1 MGIKYMK
8 HVKFFVFLCI
18 LTFTVSC
25 GQQKKYVEYKVKKGE
40 TMRII
45 AKKLDMKTSDLLR
58 LNPDFGRKP
67 KENSV
72 IVIPNKKIR
81 LADNSIKSDA
91 LKDVIKDDVK
101 KEEAIKEEKEEL
113 IEELKKNFIVYEVKK
128 GDTFYSLTRF
138 YNVSQ
143 EEMIVLNPI
152 LSEGLKVGQVI
163 KIKPIE
169 EGDASENHIYEDVI
183 DENISLK
190 VALLLPFKTNENDTI
205 KSKDLFTK
213 NRLANIVTDFYLGAE
228 LAIDSLRKQGIQI
241 DLNVFDT
248 ETKSTKIRSILSEND
263 LDNNDVI
270 IGPLYSEEAEVV
282 ANKVNTP
289 VVFPLY
295 SKKQH
300 RFSSSQLIKTSPEKK
315 VFREELTTYIKGNF
329 IKGNLILVGDGKSAS
344 NSSNAIIKQSLES
357 HDSISVVN
365 VLKPKNGYIAK
376 DRFLKILKPNED
388 NWVVLTSDNTILVAD
403 AINSLISLPEDTH
416 VRVFAINKGKAF
428 DKIANSKLAKINLT
442 YVSDEYVDE
451 ASASTQLFNKQYY
464 MKNNALP
471 SFHATKGFD
480 ITYDVLMR
488 LASGENLK
496 ATFKEGASFRV
507 ESKFDYSNKLFGT
520 SENKGLFIVQYN
532 KDLSLTRLK

>member
-1 MGIKYMK
+1 MK
-8 HVKFFVFLCI
+8 HVKFFVFLCF
-18 LTFTVSC
+18 LTFAVSC
-25 GQQKKYVEYKVKKGE
+25 SQQKKYVEYKVKEGE

-67 KENSV
+67 EANSV
-72 IVIPNKKIR
+72 IVIPNKKIK
-81 LADNSIKSDA
+81 LADNSIKSDV
-91 LKDVIKDDVK
+91 LKDVIKDDIK
-101 KEEAIKEEKEEL
+101 KEEAIKEEKEGL
-113 IEELKKNFIVYEVKK
+113 IEKLKKDFVVYEVKK

-143 EEMIVLNPI
+143 EEMIVLNPV
-152 LSEGLKVGQVI
+152 LSEGLKVGQII
-163 KIKPIE
+163 KIKPLE
-169 EGDASENHIYEDVI
+169 EGDVSENHIYEDVV
-183 DENISLK
+183 DEGISLK

-205 KSKDLFTK
+205 ESKDLFIK
-213 NRLANIVTDFYLGAE
+213 SRLANIVTDFYLGAE
-228 LAIDSLRKQGIQI
+228 IAIDSLRKQGIQI

-248 ETKSTKIRSILSEND
+248 ETKNTKIRSILSEND
-263 LDNNDVI
+263 LNENDVI

-289 VVFPLY
+289 VVFPFY

-300 RFSSSQLIKTSPEKK
+300 RFSSSQMIKTSPEKK
-315 VFREELTTYIKGNF
+315 VFREELTTYIKDNF

-344 NSSNAIIKQSLES
+344 NNSNIIIKQSLES
-357 HDSISVVN
+357 HDSINVVN

-388 NWVVLTSDNTILVAD
+388 NWVVLTSDNTVLLD
-403 AINSLISLPEDTH
+403 NAINSLISLPDSTN
-416 VRVFAINKGKAF
+416 VRVFTYNKGKAF
-428 DKIANSKLAKINLT
+428 DRIANSKLAKINLT

-451 ASASTQLFNKQYY
+451 ASASTQLFNKQYFK
-464 MKNNALP
+464 KNNALP

-488 LASGENLK
+488 LASGGNLK
-496 ATFKEGASFRV
+496 TTFKEGASYRV